1 MWKNLTHK
9 EGELLTYILFANI
22 LFSDGHECFLKRWEI
37 LGMQKRLDV
46 LFVSVKWKDFTLK
59 ASVSDVSMINVLLI
73 NQFANSPCHRANK
86 YSIISWSCK
95 FLKSLMHLKRRP
107 AVTTGPKRK
116 ARKGSWQRK
125 SCFTLPFVFPPI
137 LRLFLSVGYK
147 NSRQQFNF
155 ASVFSLSLRL
165 PCFLLIYWLDYR
177 SNTLDCVVQ
186 KAGCS
191 WK

>member
-1 MWKNLTHK
+1 MNYFHGSSKAGREIKGQN
-9 EGELLTYILFANI
+9 YFAQNWV
-22 LFSDGHECFLKRWEI
+22 LQPDGHECFLKMFFLW
-37 LGMQKRLDV
+37 
-46 LFVSVKWKDFTLK
+46 VSSEDFTP
-59 ASVSDVSMINVLLI
+59 ANVSDVSMINVLLI

-95 FLKSLMHLKRRP
+95 FLKSLKHLKRRP

-137 LRLFLSVGYK
+137 LRLFLSVGCK

-155 ASVFSLSLRL
+155 ASVSSLSLRL

-191 WK
+191 ENSFRRAS